1 MKEMKF
7 INNYKKKAY
16 ILVVRVLFT
25 NFADRNEIILICAD

>member
-1 MKEMKF
+1 MKF

-25 NFADRNEIILICAD
+25 NFADRMKKS